1 MFLPSL
7 GMGGLGWRRQGRH
20 PGHQRFGGSG
30 RADLVPKGLLHPWY
44 LAFDSLVVTLAYGVP
59 YLDNEFNL
67 QKSHLLLYIY
77 ITTYYSNLGD
87 KKENLPFVTNTG
99 ESEGLMPSEIN
110 QPQKDKC
117 CLSDLIHELSH
128 FSHV

>member
-1 MFLPSL
+1 MTFTGSEDLNLFFKYLFLMFLFFLSIDKWIKKL
-7 GMGGLGWRRQGRH
+7 I
-20 PGHQRFGGSG
+20 
-30 RADLVPKGLLHPWY
+30 
-44 LAFDSLVVTLAYGVP
+44 
-59 YLDNEFNL
+59 
-67 QKSHLLLYIY
+67 YIY
-77 ITTYYSNLGD
+77 IYVCIYNKILFNLGG

-128 FSHV
+128 FSCV